1 MRKFYALIIFL
12 FIFSFG
18 FSQSS
23 GDYRWASTAANLWNS
38 QSWEKHNGVGF
49 VATTEV
55 PGVSAAT
62 ITSTVY
68 LDDNGNNDIFL
79 LREITIASSGKVIV
93 EDGSSAFT
101 VYVGFSG
108 FGNGDF
114 VVNGELE
121 LEGNNSNVN
130 IGTASSSIVI
140 ETGGKLTDNSG
151 GGKIVNSAGAD
162 GIVLKSSSGNITGS
176 YITSGSIVG
185 TFNQYVSDDQWHLIS
200 PIFGDVVSGDFW
212 DGVNDSY
219 LRPYLSPGDG
229 WDDYIYATDTPLG
242 VGEGYE
248 YWATAPFTYS
258 ESGSFNTG
266 NKTLT
271 ISTGGATTA
280 DFCLV
285 GNPYP
290 CGIDWG
296 TVGTRTKCDG
306 SAFYVYSGTTYLAH
320 NGVAGAGGG
329 AVGNA
334 TSGIIPAMQGFFVK
348 SLGTGNVSLANSNK
362 AHSDVNYY
370 KSDKTL
376 PEYVNNFI
384 KVSATLEGQFF
395 TTVLYQQAD
404 ATNGADDIYDAGILF
419 NNDPDFMDFYS
430 FADDKASCINIY
442 NDYPYNVSLGCNI
455 PEGGG
460 SFTIAL
466 EDIQNSD
473 GSFIVE
479 LEDLE
484 SGEII
489 NLLEEGYTV
498 NFSSGGSYNDRFVL
512 HLNSTVG
519 FNEILESGI
528 NVYGYQDIIKIS
540 DQNASAK
547 TINVYDLV
555 GKLVYSTASSNE
567 IISISLNEKT
577 GYYIV
582 EVVNA
587 DVTTVEK
594 VYIQSK

>member
-1 MRKFYALIIFL
+1 MRKFYALIFFL

-18 FSQSS
+18 YAQVS
-23 GDYRWASTAANLWNS
+23 GDYRWASASSNLWNS
-38 QSWEKHNGVGF
+38 QSWEKHNGSSF
-49 VATTEV
+49 VSTTEV

-93 EDGSSAFT
+93 EDGSSSFT

-121 LEGNNSNVN
+121 LEGNNSNVS
-130 IGTASSSIVI
+130 IGTASSSIVV

-151 GGKIVNSAGAD
+151 GGKIVNSAGVD
-162 GIVLKSSSGNITGS
+162 GLVLKSSSGSITGS
-176 YITSGSIVG
+176 YITNGSLIG
-185 TFNQYVSDDQWHLIS
+185 TFNQYISDSQWHLIS
-200 PIFGDVVSGDFW
+200 PVFGDVESGDFW

-229 WDDYIYATDTPLG
+229 WDDYIFATDTPLG

-248 YWATAPFTYS
+248 YWATAPMTYS

-266 NKTLT
+266 NQTLT
-271 ISTGGATTA
+271 ISTGGAITA

-296 TVGTRTKCDG
+296 SVGSRTNCDG

-320 NGVAGAGGG
+320 NGVAGAGSG
-329 AVGNA
+329 AVGDA

-348 SLGTGNVSLANSNK
+348 SLGTGNISLINSNK
-362 AHSDVNYY
+362 IHSDVPYY
-370 KSDKTL
+370 KSTNDM
-376 PEYVNNFI
+376 PAFVSNFI
-384 KVSATLEGQFF
+384 RLSASYDDQIF

-404 ATNGADDIYDAGILF
+404 ATNGADDIYDAGVLF
-419 NNDPDFMDFYS
+419 NNDAEFMDFYS
-430 FADDKASCINIY
+430 YAGDKASCINIY
-442 NDYPYNVSLGCNI
+442 NDYPYDVNLGCNI
-455 PEGGG
+455 PEQGGD
-460 SFTIAL
+460 FTISL
-466 EDIQNSD
+466 LDTQNTDD
-473 GSFIVE
+473 GFAVI
-479 LEDLE
+479 LEDLD
-484 SGEII
+484 SGEMI
-489 NLLEEGYTV
+489 NLNEQNYTV
-498 NFSSGGSYNDRFVL
+498 NFPNGGAFNERFVL

-519 FNEILESGI
+519 TDEILESEM
-528 NVYGYQDIIKIS
+528 NVYSNQNRICVS
-540 DQNASAK
+540 DQHASAK
-547 TINVYDLV
+547 TIKVYDLV
-555 GKLVYSTASSNE
+555 GKLVYSTSS
-567 IISISLNEKT
+567 SSDFFTMSLKEKT

-582 EVVNA
+582 EVILPDA
-587 DVTTVEK
+587 IIVEK